1 MNIFNIHLEFNH
13 ENFRNMIEKYI
24 NKKNKGYVCVV
35 DGNVLSQ
42 TYLNPNFR
50 DVVKNAF
57 INTCDSGYIATMAND
72 IYGTKY
78 TSFNGPMIFEEYIE
92 KPYRQLLLG
101 NTENTYDLI
110 KNRLEKNGKDSLNL
124 LYMPLPFVRVDEF
137 DYPNI
142 AKEINEIEPDIIWV
156 SLGAPK
162 QELFMNRI
170 LPYINSGVMFGIGA
184 AFNYYAGILNK
195 PNIEIGSFR
204 FIWLAR
210 LFEEPKKQFLRC
222 WSFIKVI
229 SQLKREERKRKE
241 LNENSQINV

>member
-1 MNIFNIHLEFNH
+1 MNIFNIHMEFNH
-13 ENFRNMIEKYI
+13 EKFRYMIEKCI
-24 NKKNKGYVCVV
+24 VKKNKGYICVV

-42 TYLNPNFR
+42 TYLYPNYGN
-50 DVVKNAF
+50 VVRNAF
-57 INTCDSGYIATMAND
+57 VNTCDSGYIAKMAND

-92 KPYRQLLLG
+92 KPYKQLLLG
-101 NTENTYDLI
+101 NTENTYALI
-110 KNRLEKNGKDSLNL
+110 KDRLEKDGKDSLNL
-124 LYMPLPFVRVDEF
+124 LYMPLPFVEVDEF

-142 AKEINEIEPDIIWV
+142 AKKINEIKPDIIWV

-162 QELFMNRI
+162 QEIFMNRI

-195 PNIEIGSFR
+195 PKMEIGPFR

-210 LFEEPKKQFLRC
+210 LFEEPKKQFRRC
-222 WSFIKVI
+222 WNFISVI
-229 SQLKREERKRKE
+229 PHLKREERERKK
-241 LNENSQINV
+241 LNENF